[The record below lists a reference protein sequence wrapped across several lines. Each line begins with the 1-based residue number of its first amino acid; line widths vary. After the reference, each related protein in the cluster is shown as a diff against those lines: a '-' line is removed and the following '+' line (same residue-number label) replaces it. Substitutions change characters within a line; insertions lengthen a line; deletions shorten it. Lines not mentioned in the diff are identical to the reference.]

1 MGNVDVRLS
10 KALRWKSTVPN
21 GSVQTLKSTL
31 DTSLPEVNKITVA
44 STPKV
49 FHMAADEVHATS
61 PLVVDEP
68 FTEHKDLSETDSK
81 NGASLASDSASSIN
95 SEALMELEDL
105 EMKVPTLQWP
115 EEASRLSFEASIGS
129 QSLIL
134 GLMCSFQANWKL
146 IEPYSLH
153 HNQSSF

>member
-31 DTSLPEVNKITVA
+31 DTSLPEVNKIAVA
-44 STPKV
+44 CMLKV
-49 FHMAADEVHATS
+49 LHMAADEVYTTS

-81 NGASLASDSASSIN
+81 NGASLTSDRTSSIS
-95 SEALMELEDL
+95 SEALMDLEDS
-105 EMKVPTLQWP
+105 EMKVPTL
-115 EEASRLSFEASIGS
+115 
-129 QSLIL
+129 
-134 GLMCSFQANWKL
+134 
-146 IEPYSLH
+146 
-153 HNQSSF
+153 